1 MEKDGVCKMDRQ
13 NIKCSCARKNGRR
26 KNNAGTDKEEE
37 KKLAGTLAKKELPA
51 EGCSRM
57 YGKWEESSRQKKI
70 SDEMMIDNNM
80 MNGLYEDTK
89 RKAEK
94 RVEWRMQSLQ

>member
-1 MEKDGVCKMDRQ
+1 MEKDAACNMDRQ
-13 NIKCSCARKNGRR
+13 YKQLCRKSGRR

-37 KKLAGTLAKKELPA
+37 KKLAGPLAKKELPA
-51 EGCSRM
+51 ERCSRR

-70 SDEMMIDNNM
+70 SDDRNIMI
-80 MNGLYEDTK
+80 NGLHEDTK

-94 RVEWRMQSLQ
+94 RVELRMLSLQ